1 VKGSVKEGGRGQ
13 GKLAGESAEEK
24 ESVAAGASS
33 CVSFVLCLA
42 VLH

>member
-1 VKGSVKEGGRGQ
+1 VKGSVKGGGK
-13 GKLAGESAEEK
+13 GKLAGESVEEE

-33 CVSFVLCLA
+33 CVGFVLCLA